1 MYTYISKLNQN
12 QNYSTRMHLQCVCMC
27 VRMCGVCGMSA
38 SITGNQRVRH
48 ASRIVMI
55 GGGGDNVQCL

>member
-1 MYTYISKLNQN
+1 MKITVHACTCSV
-12 QNYSTRMHLQCVCMC
+12 RACVHVC